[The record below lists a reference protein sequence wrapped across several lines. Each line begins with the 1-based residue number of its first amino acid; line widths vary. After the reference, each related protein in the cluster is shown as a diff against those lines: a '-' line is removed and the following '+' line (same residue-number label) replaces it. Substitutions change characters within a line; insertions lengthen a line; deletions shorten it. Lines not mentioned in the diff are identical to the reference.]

1 MVRLGSA
8 VFVLLLLFVRQ
19 GVSVVR
25 AKSGDNLVRKRR
37 EWVPPPKLL
46 TENVD
51 YTNVVFVAKIH
62 SDYDDGTGN
71 IYYSLEGIG
80 ANQYPFHVFRIDPRT
95 GLIRVNQI
103 LDREEID
110 TYSLSGVATFNNG
123 TEAERKI
130 DIRFKV
136 VDQNDNGPVFGP
148 LSVGVVDELSPTG
161 TSVLKVIATDADEP
175 NHENSQIAYTII
187 NQNPSNKMFYISNDG
202 TISVN
207 KPSLDREK
215 VAQYSLT
222 VKAQDLKG
230 KSGGNSATATVTIN
244 IRDVNDNPPTLEKDM
259 YEGSIEEN
267 TQGVEVMRLKAQD
280 LDLENTENWEAVF
293 DIVKGN
299 EAGYFSIRTD
309 PNTNEGILMLNK
321 AVDYEDV
328 KELDLGIVVQNKAP
342 PHDGSGVNAGAGISF
357 GGGAFGAGGASGAS
371 SASGASN
378 ASGAS
383 GGSSWQSRPTSKT
396 YPVKINVKNQREGA
410 HFDPKVKAI
419 PIPEGGNSINIKDVI
434 ARYPALDGDTG
445 KPAQNVMY
453 AKGSDPDNW
462 LSIDP
467 KTAEIKLN
475 KIPDSESTFLVNG
488 TYFTTILCISEDVP
502 AKTATGTIAIQ
513 VEDLND
519 HCPTLTSNIQT
530 MCTTDDAVIVNAKDE
545 DQIPNGPPF
554 DFAIVPEGTQGKWQV
569 EHLNDTAA
577 ILRAQESMW
586 PGFYEVEFMVK
597 DQQGQACPEPQKV
610 QVQVCTCEAGVVC
623 GKRGSAA
630 QTSKKV
636 ELGSAGIGLLLLGL
650 LLLLLIPLLLL
661 SCHCGSGGG
670 LAGDFAEIP
679 FDTKSH
685 LINYH
690 TEGQGENTEVPLLN
704 TPMQM
709 DGNCF
714 KVIPSNNDNPARVK
728 SDTSVGGINRA
739 SDRSG
744 YVGGEMEKMWE
755 GRNQN
760 VSGFYQAAKLESRG
774 TRGGGGGIFDD
785 MALPHDFF
793 TQYYTQKVT
802 GENNSSAVKDSLLV
816 YDYEGHGSTAGS
828 VGCCSLLESENDLQ
842 FLDNLGPKF
851 KTLAQVCGGK
861 TISTEVKST
870 SNPLPSAFINTQ
882 TSVSRSMTVPQ
893 LPPPPKTEPTISK
906 TAQTVVREV
915 SDHSQMMKGNTTTV
929 KEGMTTVK
937 GGMTTVKDGMANQAQ
952 MVLLQ
957 QQPVYYTTTPVL
969 QPMHYVVQPQV
980 QNTVLLTEP
989 TTNLQGMVLV
999 NSSQPVPAQGV
1010 VVQRQTVMSSRQAQG
1025 PGKVLMERSGG
1036 AGLHYHNGNLSGSQ
1050 TMMVLDGELPAGS
1063 LKVLKGS
1070 QTGLIKGGTLQS
1082 GELSGSQSVLVVGG
1096 PTSSTGQLVPGE
1108 RNLSQ
1113 KNDVT
1118 SAQSVLYN
1126 TSTTTSV
1133 STVPTYRKVVVK
1145 ETREIH

>member
-586 PGFYEVEFMVK
+586 PGIYEVEFMVK
-597 DQQGQACPEPQKV
+597 DEQGQACPEPQKV
-610 QVQVCTCEAGVVC
+610 QVQVCTCEGGVVC
-623 GKRGSAA
+623 GKQGTSG

-636 ELGSAGIGLLLLGL
+636 ELGPAGIGLLFLGL

-661 SCHCGSGGG
+661 FCHCGSGGG
-670 LAGDFAEIP
+670 LAGDFAEMP

-709 DGNCF
+709 DGNGF
-714 KVIPSNNDNPARVK
+714 KVIPGEANDTSAMVK
-728 SDTSVGGINRA
+728 SVISMGGINRG
-739 SDRSG
+739 SHQS
-744 YVGGEMEKMWE
+744 GGEMEEMWE
-755 GRNQN
+755 RRNWN
-760 VSGFYQAAKLESRG
+760 ISGSYQAATLESKG

-785 MALPHDFF
+785 MALPHHFLG
-793 TQYYTQKVT
+793 QYYTQKVT
-802 GENNSSAVKDSLLV
+802 GENNSSTVKDSLLV

-842 FLDNLGPKF
+842 FLDDLGPKF

-861 TISTEVKST
+861 TISTEVKSAST
-870 SNPLPSAFINTQ
+870 PPAFINTQ
-882 TSVSRSMTVPQ
+882 TSVSRSVTVPQ

-906 TAQTVVREV
+906 TERTVVREV
-915 SDHSQMMKGNTTTV
+915 SDHSQTMMGSTTTV
-929 KEGMTTVK
+929 KGGMTTVK
-937 GGMTTVKDGMANQAQ
+937 GGMTTVKDRMANQAQ

-980 QNTVLLTEP
+980 QNTVLLTEAP
-989 TTNLQGMVLV
+989 TANLQGMVLV

-1010 VVQRQTVMSSRQAQG
+1010 VVQGQTVMSSRQGQA
-1025 PGKVLMERSGG
+1025 PGIVLMEKSGVQVG
-1036 AGLHYHNGNLSGSQ
+1036 GTNLIHTGNLSGSQ
-1050 TMMVLDGELPAGS
+1050 TMMVLDGKVPAGTM
-1063 LKVLKGS
+1063 KVGS

-1082 GELSGSQSVLVVGG
+1082 EALSGSETVLVVGG
-1096 PTSSTGQLVPGE
+1096 PTNSAGQLVQEEGS
-1108 RNLSQ
+1108 LSQ
-1113 KNDVT
+1113 KNNTVSSQGIFSNNGST
-1118 SAQSVLYN
+1118 ITGSQSMVVGS
-1126 TSTTTSV
+1126 STTTV
-1133 STVPTYRKVVVK
+1133 STLPTKQ
-1145 ETREIH
+1145 